1 MWHDHESLFRLI
13 DRHFRWYP
21 FMEPR
26 DVYKL
31 LYQGA
36 MGPEH
41 LIASEAAF
49 RERLLA
55 EFAPLE
61 ARQGERLY
69 EPVRPDGSLVRINL
83 RPFKFQQ
90 GDLDWLVAACLAA
103 GQQRWGRLEELRQA
117 WETFLG
123 LCQEGRWPEFDL
135 ADVSSFSAWLEVQGY
150 PAVHHSTAYR
160 SRYEPSYR
168 LILKIALGALPPN
181 CLTHNPRQD
190 ILTE

>member
-13 DRHFRWYP
+13 DQHFRWYP

-31 LYQGA
+31 LYQGVR
-36 MGPEH
+36 GPEH
-41 LIASEAAF
+41 TIVNEAAF

-61 ARQGERLY
+61 ARQGERLS

-90 GDLDWLVAACLAA
+90 GDLDWLAAACLAA
-103 GQQRWGRLEELRQA
+103 GQQQWGKLEELQQA

-123 LCQEGRWPEFDL
+123 LCREGRWPEFDL
-135 ADVSSFSAWLEVQGY
+135 ADVSSFLAWLEAQAY
-150 PAVHHSTAYR
+150 PAVHHSQAYQR
-160 SRYEPSYR
+160 RYQPSYR
-168 LILKIALGALPPN
+168 LISKIVLVHCRRIA
-181 CLTHNPRQD
+181 
-190 ILTE
+190 